1 MVKLKFWVSTP
12 LRIER
17 KPCLWTK
24 RNRCAL
30 TRSGIVLAGGSSTR
44 LGEDKGLCLLA
55 GKPLVNHIVDKIRNH
70 IDEVIVVVASEEQ
83 KEKYGQVV
91 EGVVMDM
98 HPEGSP
104 LIGLLTGLSR
114 CKGEYALAVA
124 CDMPFICDEAVEML
138 FAEAE
143 GRDGAVFEKP
153 NGWIEPLVAV
163 YNVETTLR
171 EAERLYREGDLRVR
185 MIFLSLD
192 DVSLIPV
199 DQLRSVDPELYTFF
213 DTDTEDRFCEADR
226 ILKTMSKK

>member
-1 MVKLKFWVSTP
+1 MP
-12 LRIER
+12 LRNER
-17 KPCLWTK
+17 KSCVWAR
-24 RNRCAL
+24 RNRRVL

-44 LGEDKGLCLLA
+44 LGEDKGLRLLA
-55 GKPLVNHIVDKIRNH
+55 GKPLVNHIVDKICDHVN
-70 IDEVIVVVASEEQ
+70 EVIVVVASEEQ
-83 KEKYGQVV
+83 KEIYGQVV
-91 EGVVMDM
+91 DGVVTDM

-104 LIGLLTGLSR
+104 LVGLLTGLSC

-138 FAEAE
+138 YAEAE

-163 YNVETTLR
+163 YNVESALR

-199 DQLRSVDPELYTFF
+199 EQLRSVDPELYTFF

-226 ILKTMSKK
+226 ILRTMSEK

>member
-1 MVKLKFWVSTP
+1 MP

-17 KPCLWTK
+17 KSCVWTR
-24 RNRCAL
+24 RNRRVL

-44 LGEDKGLCLLA
+44 LGEDKGLRLLA
-55 GKPLVNHIVDKIRNH
+55 GKPLVNHIVDKIRDHVN
-70 IDEVIVVVASEEQ
+70 EVIVVVASEEQ
-83 KEKYGQVV
+83 KEIYGQVV
-91 EGVVMDM
+91 DGVVTDM

-104 LIGLLTGLSR
+104 LVGLLTGLSC

-138 FAEAE
+138 YAEAE

-163 YNVETTLR
+163 YNVESALR

-199 DQLRSVDPELYTFF
+199 EQLRSVDPELYTFF

-226 ILKTMSKK
+226 ILRTMSEK

>member
-1 MVKLKFWVSTP
+1 MP

-17 KPCLWTK
+17 KSCVWAR
-24 RNRCAL
+24 RNRRVL

-44 LGEDKGLCLLA
+44 LGEDKGLRLLA
-55 GKPLVNHIVDKIRNH
+55 GKPLVNHIVDKIRDHVN
-70 IDEVIVVVASEEQ
+70 EVIVVVASEEQ

-91 EGVVMDM
+91 DGVVTDM

-104 LIGLLTGLSR
+104 LVGLLTGLSC

-163 YNVETTLR
+163 YNVESALR

-199 DQLRSVDPELYTFF
+199 EQLRSVDPELYTFF

-226 ILKTMSKK
+226 ILRTMSEK

>member
-1 MVKLKFWVSTP
+1 MP

-17 KPCLWTK
+17 KSCVWTR
-24 RNRCAL
+24 RNRRVL

-44 LGEDKGLCLLA
+44 LGEDKGLRRLA
-55 GKPLVNHIVDKIRNH
+55 GKPLVNHIVDKIRDHVN
-70 IDEVIVVVASEEQ
+70 EVIVVVASEEQ
-83 KEKYGQVV
+83 KEIYGQVID
-91 EGVVMDM
+91 GVVTDM

-104 LIGLLTGLSR
+104 LVGLLTGLSC
-114 CKGEYALAVA
+114 CKGEYAFAVA

-163 YNVETTLR
+163 YNVESALR

-185 MIFLSLD
+185 MILLSLD

-199 DQLRSVDPELYTFF
+199 EQLRSVDPELYTFF

-226 ILKTMSKK
+226 ILRTMSEK